1 MVRPADLSAMLLAIL
16 AIPAFACLAPAGEP
30 AAFAPGDETT
40 SARAGSDARAPEEL
54 FEVLRV
60 VDGDTVHIRRKGEYE
75 KIRLLSVDT
84 EERIREGSGGKLQ
97 TVFGEECA
105 LWAIRFFKDLADE
118 DGKTRIGLRFPK
130 DVEAR
135 DVYGRLLAHVI
146 LSDGRDFNLLLVE
159 KGKSPYFNKYGNSLI
174 SHEAFVEAQRE
185 ARKKQL
191 GIWNPATN
199 EPKTEGAPAA
209 KRDYDQL
216 MPWWEARAQAIDGF
230 RERSAEQPEA
240 VLSSEDADGIEA
252 AVTAKREVEVFG
264 AVDRTF
270 EESNGD
276 LTVLLRATDRDRSVR
291 VVVPRRLRESVAKI
305 VDFEAVRDAFRQN
318 YVYVRGTLTS
328 GRRGPRIETKIADQW
343 RLAGPEPAR
352 AVLQEAAEAGAP
364 R

>member
-1 MVRPADLSAMLLAIL
+1 MVRLAHLLRTPLAGLLAGL
-16 AIPAFACLAPAGEP
+16 ALLLFACLAQGSELTAAEDPKPASAGE
-30 AAFAPGDETT
+30 
-40 SARAGSDARAPEEL
+40 RHVPEEL

-84 EERIREGSGGKLQ
+84 EERMREGGGGKLQ

-105 LWAIRFFKDLADE
+105 VWAIRFFKDLADE
-118 DGKTRIGLRFPK
+118 DGKTRIGLRFPE
-130 DVEAR
+130 DTEAR

-146 LSDGRDFNLLLVE
+146 LSDGRDFNLLLVQM
-159 KGKSPYFNKYGNSLI
+159 GKSPYFNKYGNSLI

-185 ARKKQL
+185 ARKKEL

-209 KRDYDQL
+209 KRDYDGL
-216 MPWWEARAQAIDGF
+216 LPWWEARAQAIDGF
-230 RERSAEQPEA
+230 RQRSAEHPEA
-240 VLSSEDADGIEA
+240 VLSSEDADALEA
-252 AVTAKREVEVFG
+252 AVKAKRKVEIFG

-276 LTVLLRATDRDRSVR
+276 LTVLLRATDRDRALR
-291 VVVPRRLRESVAKI
+291 VVIPRRLRKEVTKVI
-305 VDFEAVRDAFRQN
+305 DFETVRDAFRQN
-318 YVYVRGTLTS
+318 YVYVRGTIKN
-328 GRRGPRIETKIADQW
+328 GRRGAQIEIKSQEQW
-343 RLAGPEPAR
+343 RLAGPEPTR
-352 AVLQEAAEAGAP
+352 AGAAEAGAP